1 MEDESVTE
9 MTHTDGNEL
18 AGVLQQVFAVEFT
31 TLERRCQSCG
41 DANSAGA
48 HRSYRS
54 AGLVLRCPSCDA
66 VALRLAP
73 QGERLVFELY
83 GTWMVRA

>member
-1 MEDESVTE
+1 M
-9 MTHTDGNEL
+9 
-18 AGVLQQVFAVEFT
+18 LQQVFAVEFT

-41 DANSAGA
+41 DANAAGA

-54 AGLVLRCPSCDA
+54 AGFVLRCPNCDD

-73 QGERLVFELY
+73 QGERLVFELF
-83 GTWMVRA
+83 GTWTGDPGWAPVRAALALRPGSPG